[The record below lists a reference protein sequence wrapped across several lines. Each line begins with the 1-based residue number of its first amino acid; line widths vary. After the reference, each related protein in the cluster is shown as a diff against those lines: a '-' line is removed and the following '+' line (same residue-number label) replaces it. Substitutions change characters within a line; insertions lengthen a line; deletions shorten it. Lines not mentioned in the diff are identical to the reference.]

1 MKKIKTMDAKLK
13 ISISD
18 GILEV
23 EGSESF
29 VLKVYNDFKDKLA
42 VLSLPTNT
50 EIPRDKPIVPKEK
63 TNTSVKS
70 KTSKPKTSVK
80 PKATGNLLTS
90 LNLRASGKK
99 SLKDFIAEYK
109 KPSSEEKILLY
120 VYYLTNELKESNIG
134 LDHIYTCIKEIGDK
148 VPAYLKQTV
157 TNVKNRKGWLDTSNY
172 DDLKYTVQGMNH
184 VEHDLEKI

>member
-1 MKKIKTMDAKLK
+1 MENMDAKLK
-13 ISISD
+13 ISITD

-29 VLKVYNDFKDKLA
+29 VLKVYNDFKEKLETTP
-42 VLSLPTNT
+42 SPIISKSNP
-50 EIPRDKPIVPKEK
+50 EKPVAAIEK
-63 TNTSVKS
+63 TNSSTKT
-70 KTSKPKTSVK
+70 KTSKSKGAVK
-80 PKATGNLLTS
+80 PKSTGNLLTS
-90 LNLRASGKK
+90 LNLRPSGKK

-134 LDHIYTCIKEIGDK
+134 LDHIYTCIKENGDK
-148 VPAYLKQTV
+148 VPSYLKQTV

>member
-1 MKKIKTMDAKLK
+1 MDAKLK
-13 ISISD
+13 ISTTD

-29 VLKVYNDFKDKLA
+29 VLKVYNDFKDKLE
-42 VLSLPTNT
+42 VKSLPANSQTFR
-50 EIPRDKPIVPKEK
+50 EKPVTPKEK
-63 TNTSVKS
+63 TNTTTKS
-70 KTSKPKTSVK
+70 KTSKSKVAVK
-80 PKATGNLLTS
+80 PKSTGTLLTS

-99 SLKDFIAEYK
+99 SLKDFIADYK
-109 KPSSEEKILLY
+109 KPSSEEKILY
-120 VYYLTNELKESNIG
+120 VYYLTNELNESNIG

-184 VEHDLEKI
+184 VEHDLEKYK